1 MKNFPPIYA
10 LFCQIM
16 SRQTFTHFL
25 TVCQKNPQ
33 HDRVKP
39 RGGIYTLCKKTSD
52 LVAFLRM
59 MKMICWKA
67 SAAHPKEGELEITFD
82 GNFFF
87 EDDDRDNDMDGQ

>member
-1 MKNFPPIYA
+1 MSNFVATDVYA
-10 LFCQIM
+10 LFNKGQG
-16 SRQTFTHFL
+16 SRA
-25 TVCQKNPQ
+25 V
-33 HDRVKP
+33 
-39 RGGIYTLCKKTSD
+39 YTLCKKTSD
-52 LVAFLRM
+52 LVASLRM